1 MEKKLG
7 LIVNPVAGMGGRVG
21 LKGSDGSEILK
32 KALELGATPQSPQRT
47 IQALGQMEKL
57 KDQIEIITCPGDMGE
72 NEAKELGFSVDIIGA
87 GTINAGK
94 SSAEDTRKAA
104 GQMKALNVDLILFAG
119 GDGTA
124 RDIFNAIGDRVTVLG
139 IPAGVKIHSAVY
151 GKNPKSSGELAALFL
166 EDKIK
171 ELQEAEVMDIDEDAF
186 RSGRVTAKL
195 YGYLRVPYE
204 KKYVQNL
211 KSGGVAGEQA
221 NLEMIANYIVDTMD
235 DESFYII
242 GPGTTTRPIMEKLGL
257 SNTLLGVDVVC
268 RKKLAANDV
277 NEQALLKIIN
287 NQKAKLII
295 TTIGGQG
302 YILGRGNQQISPEVL
317 KMIGKENIIIVSTRD
332 KLNLN
337 FGSPLLVDT
346 GDETV
351 NQWLCGYYRVV
362 VGYGDVIMHRVST

>member
-1 MEKKLG
+1 M
-7 LIVNPVAGMGGRVG
+7 NPVAGMGGKVG

-47 IQALGQMEKL
+47 IQALRQLERL
-57 KDQIEIITCPGDMGE
+57 KDQIEITTCPGDMGE
-72 NEAKELGFSVDIIGA
+72 NEAKEFGFLVKVIGA
-87 GTINAGK
+87 GTINQEK
-94 SSAEDTRKAA
+94 SSAEDTVKAA
-104 GQMKALNVDLILFAG
+104 RQMKELNADLILFAG

-124 RDIFNAIGDRVTVLG
+124 RDIYRAIGDQITVLG

-186 RSGRVTAKL
+186 RSGRVAAKL

-211 KSGGVAGEQA
+211 KSGGVAGEQT
-221 NLEMIANYIVDTMD
+221 NLEMISNYIVDNMD
-235 DESFYII
+235 DDYHYII

-257 SNTLLGVDVVC
+257 SNTLLGVDVVY
-268 RKKLAANDV
+268 RKKIVANDV
-277 NEQALLKIIN
+277 NEQALLRIIGD
-287 NQKAKLII
+287 KKVRLII

-332 KLNLN
+332 KLNTN

-351 NQWLCGYYRVV
+351 NQWLCGYYRVI
-362 VGYGDVIMHRVST
+362 VGYGDVIMHRVTT

>member
-1 MEKKLG
+1 
-7 LIVNPVAGMGGRVG
+7 MGGKVG

-32 KALELGATPQSPQRT
+32 RALELGATPQSPQRAM
-47 IQALGQMEKL
+47 QALQQLEGL
-57 KDQIEIITCPGDMGE
+57 KDQIEIIAYPGEMGE
-72 NEAKELGFSVDIIGA
+72 NEAKELGFPVNVIGG
-87 GTINAGK
+87 GTVIGGK

-104 GQMKALNVDLILFAG
+104 MQMKELNVDLILFAG

-124 RDIFNAIGDRVTVLG
+124 RDIFSAIGDQVTVLG

-151 GKNPKSSGELAALFL
+151 GKTPRSSGELAALFL
-166 EDKIK
+166 QDQVK
-171 ELQEAEVMDIDEDAF
+171 ELQEAEVMDIDEIAF
-186 RSGRVTAKL
+186 RSGRVAAKL

-221 NLEMIANYIVDTMD
+221 TLEMISNYIIDNMD
-235 DESFYII
+235 DDHYYII

-257 SNTLLGVDVVC
+257 DNTLLGVDVIY
-268 RKKLAANDV
+268 RKKLVENDV
-277 NEQALLKIIN
+277 NEQDLLRIIGN
-287 NQKAKLII
+287 KKAKLII

-302 YILGRGNQQISPEVL
+302 YILGRGNQQISPEVVKL
-317 KMIGKENIIIVSTRD
+317 IGKENLIIVTTRD

-346 GDETV
+346 GDEAV
-351 NQWLCGYYRVV
+351 NQWLSGYYRVV
-362 VGYGDVIMHRVST
+362 VGYGDVIMHRVSA